1 MPLRVRLVAAVLA
14 LVAGS
19 LVLISVSSIVA
30 LHTYFMH
37 TVDSDLH
44 KRLANFEAEEIQ
56 DAVGQGNR
64 EPHRP
69 SEYMI
74 LYYPNPVVVFTVPGN
89 ASNRPAIDYAEVSE
103 NVGRPYTA
111 LSADGNARWRVL
123 AEAWPPEG
131 SLAAELAENDG
142 EPQRYLVLA
151 YRLEQFDS
159 TVAGLVWINLLVAVG
174 VLAGLA
180 AVGVGLVR
188 ASLNPLRDIEHT
200 AALIAAGNY
209 SRRVPERDPATEVG
223 RLGWAINMML
233 RKIERSI
240 RNSEASE
247 ERARASE
254 QRMREFVADAS
265 HELRTPLTTIRG
277 YAELCRSNPELA
289 AEQRQDYIR
298 RIEDDAKRMGL
309 LVEDLLLLARMDQRR
324 PFQMRP
330 VDLLS
335 ITTESIQA
343 AQLVDSGHNWDVTA
357 EGGPFMVLGDQ
368 DRLRQVVDN
377 LLSNAVRHTPSGTS
391 VSVKLWADDTDVV
404 LQVSDTGPGM
414 ETDVAN
420 RVFER
425 FYRADESRT
434 RAGRK
439 GSKDAERGTGLG
451 LAIVAALVGAHGG
464 TVQVEST
471 QGEGTTFT
479 VRLGF
484 ADQSG
489 ASRPTGASS
498 PESILGAVPGTPEA
512 PVSNAEA
519 TDRPAGSESEGDREG
534 ESHDGPP
541 SGPDEDNDRPETS
554 ARTDDDG
561 PTRGGGS

>member
-1 MPLRVRLVAAVLA
+1 MKRPRPLRALRRKFARMPLRVRLVAAVLA

-37 TVDSDLH
+37 TVDSDLR
-44 KRLANFEAEEIQ
+44 KRLDNFEADDMHEV
-56 DAVGQGNR
+56 VGQSSQ
-64 EPHRP
+64 EPRRP

-74 LYYPNPVVVFTVPGN
+74 MYYPNPIVVISLPAN
-89 ASNRPAIDYAEVSE
+89 ADNRPDVDYEEASE
-103 NVGRPYTA
+103 NVGQPYTA
-111 LSADGNARWRVL
+111 LSSDGDARWRVL
-123 AEAWPPEG
+123 VEAWPKEG
-131 SLAAELAENDG
+131 TRASEVAQAND
-142 EPQRYLVLA
+142 EPQNYLVLA

-159 TVAGLVWINLLVAVG
+159 TVAGLVWINLLVAIG

-209 SRRVPERDPATEVG
+209 SRRVPERDPGTEVG
-223 RLGWAINMML
+223 RLAWAINMML

-277 YAELCRSNPELA
+277 YAELCRINPELA

-324 PFQMRP
+324 PFEKRP
-330 VDLLS
+330 VDLLG
-335 ITTESIQA
+335 IVTESIQA
-343 AQLVDSGHNWDVTA
+343 VQLMDSGHQWDVVA
-357 EGGPFMVLGDQ
+357 EGGPFIVQGDQ
-368 DRLRQVVDN
+368 ARLRQVVDN
-377 LLSNAVRHTPSGTS
+377 LLSNSMRHTPPGTE
-391 VSVKLWADDTDVV
+391 VSVRLQADSTDVI
-404 LQVSDTGPGM
+404 LQVTDTGPGM

-434 RAGRK
+434 RAGRGEA
-439 GSKDAERGTGLG
+439 GSFDRGTGLG
-451 LAIVAALVGAHGG
+451 LAIVAALVAAHDG
-464 TVQVEST
+464 TVHVESE
-471 QGEGTTFT
+471 QGQGTTFT

-484 ADQSG
+484 AGDD
-489 ASRPTGASS
+489 
-498 PESILGAVPGTPEA
+498 EE
-512 PVSNAEA
+512 
-519 TDRPAGSESEGDREG
+519 PAGLESSET
-534 ESHDGPP
+534 ES
-541 SGPDEDNDRPETS
+541 SLSR
-554 ARTDDDG
+554 DDHIEN
-561 PTRGGGS
+561 GSDK